1 MDRFPSILSFDKE
14 IFKKQGPPS
23 VQLTENQE
31 QIQGKKK
38 IVVVAK
44 GQSLISKF
52 FKKQSSNYIFKVIIY
67 EVRNLRIHI
76 RKDEYLTRIY
86 NLDNGI

>member
-1 MDRFPSILSFDKE
+1 MMDRFPSILSFDKE

-38 IVVVAK
+38 VVVVAK

-52 FKKQSSNYIFKVIIY
+52 FKK
-67 EVRNLRIHI
+67 
-76 RKDEYLTRIY
+76 
-86 NLDNGI
+86 

>member
-31 QIQGKKK
+31 HSRKEKGSSGSKRTISNFK
-38 IVVVAK
+38 I
-44 GQSLISKF
+44 F
-52 FKKQSSNYIFKVIIY
+52 
-67 EVRNLRIHI
+67 
-76 RKDEYLTRIY
+76 
-86 NLDNGI
+86 